1 MTLELVVLVA
11 VAIWVAVVLVALSL
25 CRAAKLSDE
34 AMRFVVLRNDAG
46 DRDDEAKPSP
56 LSSRSPASPPSRSPA
71 SSPSWEVERPLRTL
85 DLEDAASLLGVSPE
99 TLLHWEERFGFP
111 SSCPSEL
118 RYSQS
123 EVLALLA
130 SLDDGA
136 SIPAAVAQARER
148 IKRRRAPTPGGLFD
162 HRDGGLAS

>member
-1 MTLELVVLVA
+1 LEASVTLELVVLVA
-11 VAIWVAVVLVALSL
+11 VAIWAAVLLLAISL

-34 AMRFVVLRNDAG
+34 VMHFVVLRTQAG
-46 DRDDEAKPSP
+46 DRDDEATPSP
-56 LSSRSPASPPSRSPA
+56 LPSRSPA
-71 SSPSWEVERPLRTL
+71 SSSSRAPEPERPLRTL

-99 TLLHWEERFGFP
+99 TLLRWEERFGFP
-111 SSCPSEL
+111 SSCPSEC

-136 SIPAAVAQARER
+136 SISAAVAQARER
-148 IKRRRAPTPGGLFD
+148 IKRRRASATGGLFD

>member
-1 MTLELVVLVA
+1 MELVVFVS
-11 VAIWVAVVLVALSL
+11 VAIWAAVVLLAISL
-25 CRAAKLSDE
+25 CRAARLSDE
-34 AMRFVVLRNDAG
+34 AMHFVVLRTEAG
-46 DRDDEAKPSP
+46 DRDDEATPSP
-56 LSSRSPASPPSRSPA
+56 LSSRSPAS
-71 SSPSWEVERPLRTL
+71 SSSWESERPLRTL

-99 TLLHWEERFGFP
+99 TLLRWEERFGFP
-111 SSCPSEL
+111 SSCPSEF

-148 IKRRRAPTPGGLFD
+148 IKRRRASAPGGLFD

>member
-1 MTLELVVLVA
+1 VTLELVVFVA
-11 VAIWVAVVLVALSL
+11 VAIWAAVVLLAISL

-34 AMRFVVLRNDAG
+34 AMHFVVLRTETG
-46 DRDDEAKPSP
+46 DRDDGGMPSP
-56 LSSRSPASPPSRSPA
+56 LSSRSPAS
-71 SSPSWEVERPLRTL
+71 SSSSEVERPLRTL
-85 DLEDAASLLGVSPE
+85 ALEDAASLLGVSPE
-99 TLLHWEERFGFP
+99 TLLRWEERFGFP
-111 SSCPSEL
+111 RSCPSEL

-123 EVLALLA
+123 EVLALVA

-148 IKRRRAPTPGGLFD
+148 IKRRRASAPGGVFD